1 MYPGCMYDCVF
12 PPQIDRCQMKL
23 EMKKEE
29 IEKLQEREK
38 SLHSTFS
45 SMIGEN
51 NKFEGFLTR
60 VFKKKIKRAKNKA
73 ESRDESD
80 EDSDENDSDEE
91 FSSSEESNSEEETLD
106 DSICP
111 PGCDQV

>member
-1 MYPGCMYDCVF
+1 
-12 PPQIDRCQMKL
+12 MKL

-29 IEKLQEREK
+29 IEKLQEQEK
-38 SLHSTFS
+38 SLLSTFS

-60 VFKKKIKRAKNKA
+60 VFKKKIKRAKKD
-73 ESRDESD
+73 ESRDGSD
-80 EDSDENDSDEE
+80 DDSDDDDSDEE
-91 FSSSEESNSEEETLD
+91 FSSSEESNSDEETLD

-111 PGCDQV
+111 PGCDQVSFLCYSVFLTVINRKYNHGY

>member
-1 MYPGCMYDCVF
+1 
-12 PPQIDRCQMKL
+12 MKL

-29 IEKLQEREK
+29 IEKLQEQEK
-38 SLHSTFS
+38 TLLSTFS

-60 VFKKKIKRAKNKA
+60 VFKKKIKRAKKKD
-73 ESRDESD
+73 ESRDGSD
-80 EDSDENDSDEE
+80 DDSDDDDSDEE
-91 FSSSEESNSEEETLD
+91 FSSSEESNSDEETLD

-111 PGCDQV
+111 PGCDQVNAAIVNVFFPLLLLLND